1 MHDDRSATTPAG
13 VDLHRLPALAPDPAL
28 WARVQVARTAQ
39 LRSHRRWRN
48 GLALTTTVAAAVGV
62 AILLAP
68 QVEPLPP
75 VPSAI
80 AADQRESRD
89 LQAEWLRVSDGAV
102 PARPASRLR
111 AIDASLQAAYDRG
124 AEEEELAPLWQQ
136 RNRALRG
143 LIDRVGDGDIVA
155 GITRI

>member
-1 MHDDRSATTPAG
+1 MHDDRSTTTPAG
-13 VDLHRLPALAPDPAL
+13 VDLRLLPAMAPDPAL
-28 WARVQVARTAQ
+28 WGRVQGARTAQ

-48 GLALTTTVAAAVGV
+48 GLALTTTMAAAAAA

-68 QVEPLPP
+68 RVEPLPP
-75 VPSAI
+75 VPPAI

-89 LQAEWLRVSDGAV
+89 LEAEWLRVSGGAV

-143 LIDRVGDGDIVA
+143 LIDRVDDGDLVA